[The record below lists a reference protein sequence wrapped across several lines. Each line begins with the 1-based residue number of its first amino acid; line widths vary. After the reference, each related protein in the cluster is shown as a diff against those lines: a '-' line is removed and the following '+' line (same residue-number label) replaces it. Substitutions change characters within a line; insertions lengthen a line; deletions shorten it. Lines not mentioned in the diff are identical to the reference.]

1 MKTLLIHLRK
11 SIKLISLVVI
21 GLSIIIGAIA
31 YIYKPTYSVSING
44 EFVGY
49 TKNKSKL
56 QNDINEYLEKGE
68 GGLTAFVQID
78 AFPEYTLCLL
88 NKNVETND
96 EQIYEAVKKTG
107 TPYYHYYAIAEENE
121 EKAYV
126 ATFEEAEQVVNQLKE
141 KK

>member
-56 QNDINEYLEKGE
+56 QNDIN
-68 GGLTAFVQID
+68 
-78 AFPEYTLCLL
+78 
-88 NKNVETND
+88 
-96 EQIYEAVKKTG
+96 
-107 TPYYHYYAIAEENE
+107 
-121 EKAYV
+121 
-126 ATFEEAEQVVNQLKE
+126 
-141 KK
+141 